1 MPEDCLRLLKQT
13 AVLLLS
19 SLLSGTAASAGLYDY
34 GSFDLRGL
42 PEIGTA
48 GETALSVGKEIRL
61 GKFFSRQARR
71 MLPVTDDPVIDEYLA
86 SVGQKLIAASDGVR
100 FPFHFFLVTDPEL
113 NAAAFLGGSV
123 KVNSGLFHYA
133 ENESELAGVLAHEVS
148 HITRRHLAQF
158 IEASSRSN
166 KLTFAGI
173 AGAIALS
180 MLNPA
185 LGAAALT
192 TAIGAGIQAQITYTR
207 EHEMDADSVGI
218 RTLYKA
224 GFDPEGMVSFFAKL
238 SGLTGGISI
247 PQGLLT
253 HPVPEYR
260 VAAARSM
267 AAGMPK
273 RPSYFNSPDFYFAK
287 ARIAVR
293 YERADPEL
301 LIAAYQKKLD
311 RSPSDP
317 EALYGRVMALMELG
331 RFHAAD
337 EALDILVR
345 KTGRKDNLFVIDA
358 ETDISIGLGNSKAML
373 PRLEQ
378 LAASRP
384 DSLTVVLNL
393 ANLCISAGQAKKAV
407 SVLDAYERKHDD
419 SPLVYDMLARAWTAA
434 GNPGKSK
441 IAKGRYYALNDNF
454 GESNALLNSALTY
467 TKSRLDRAY
476 IEGLII
482 RNHEL
487 EREDQELS
495 ESVR

>member
-1 MPEDCLRLLKQT
+1 LKLIKKT
-13 AVLLLS
+13 AVLIMS
-19 SLLSGTAASAGLYDY
+19 MAFSGAAAAASGGLYDP
-34 GSFDLRGL
+34 GSFDLRGI

-48 GETALSVGKEIRL
+48 GETALSVGKEIRF

-166 KLTFAGI
+166 RLTLAGI

-192 TAIGAGIQAQITYTR
+192 TSIGAGIQAQITYTR
-207 EHEMDADSVGI
+207 EHEMDADSEGI
-218 RTLYKA
+218 KTLYKA
-224 GFDPEGMVSFFAKL
+224 GFDPEGMVTFFMKL
-238 SGLTGGISI
+238 SGMTGGISI

-267 AAGMPK
+267 AAMMPK
-273 RPSYFNSPDFYFAK
+273 RPAYFNSPDFYFAK

-293 YERADPEL
+293 YERLDTEML
-301 LIAAYQKKLD
+301 LAAYQKTLEK
-311 RSPSDP
+311 RPSDP
-317 EALYGRVMALMELG
+317 EALYGRVMALLQLG
-331 RFHAAD
+331 RYHAAD

-345 KTGRKDNLFVIDA
+345 RTGRKDNLFVIDA
-358 ETDISIGLGNSKAML
+358 ETDISIGLRTGKAML

-378 LAASRP
+378 LAVSRP
-384 DSLTVVLNL
+384 DSLTVILNL
-393 ANLCISAGQAKKAV
+393 ANLYISSGQAKKAV
-407 SVLDAYERKHDD
+407 SILDSYERRHDD
-419 SPLVYDMLARAWTAA
+419 SPLVYDMLARAWSAS
-434 GNPGKSK
+434 GNMGKSK
-441 IAKGRYYALNDNF
+441 IAKARYYALNDNF
-454 GESNALLNSALTY
+454 DESNSLLSSALTY
-467 TKSRLDRAY
+467 TRGRLDRAY

-482 RNHEL
+482 KNHEL

-495 ESVR
+495 KSMK